1 MNVPIRSG
9 LLPALS
15 VRPDMTPFWRT
26 TAELPFD
33 EAADL
38 LIRDHRD
45 DGVIED
51 RPLLDL
57 RTWVVCPRGGE
68 FAVSPLG
75 GTGEKLPLRSTAF
88 AGLATRLGAPAEFVR
103 DRLPAELQLALLNY
117 LLASQGR
124 PLPTQLRLRGGEVTA
139 LVSDRY
145 AALSPE
151 QFVEGI
157 RSALVARGVLDSVRV
172 RGVATGTTDVLRLVL
187 PSESREVQVGD
198 VTAAGLDI
206 STSCFGKSAVHVTG
220 MLYRLVCAN
229 GLRVP
234 ERMGKLSFRHVGETA
249 RIQAALR
256 DAIPTAL
263 FHAQGLFNL
272 WQSAVAYQVRDL
284 EKTIERMRLLTQA
297 ERELVTAEVKKETG
311 KRELPESTSAYNL
324 VNAMTAAAQQAE
336 PARRLELESIA
347 GEAMLRWV
355 EA

>member
-1 MNVPIRSG
+1 MNKPISSG
-9 LLPALS
+9 LLPALR
-15 VRPDMTPFWRT
+15 VRPDMKPLWRST
-26 TAELPFD
+26 EELPFD
-33 EAADL
+33 EAAEIL
-38 LIRDHRD
+38 VRAHES
-45 DGVIED
+45 DGAAVD

-57 RTWVVCPRGGE
+57 RTWVVCSNSGE
-68 FAVSPLG
+68 FALSPLG
-75 GTGEKLPLRSTAF
+75 GSGERLPLRSTA
-88 AGLATRLGAPAEFVR
+88 LSNLTTKLGAPADFIR

-117 LLASQGR
+117 LLASQPR
-124 PLPTQLRLRGGEVTA
+124 PVPSQLRLRGGEITA

-151 QFVEGI
+151 EFVEGI

-187 PSESREVQVGD
+187 PSESRAIEVGD
-198 VTAAGLDI
+198 VTAVGLDI

-220 MLYRLVCAN
+220 LLYRLVCKN

-234 ERMGKLSFRHVGETA
+234 ERMGRSSFRHVGETA

-263 FHAQGLFNL
+263 VHASGLFRC
-272 WQSAVAYQVRDL
+272 WQNAVNCQVR
-284 EKTIERMRLLTQA
+284 EVEQTIERMRLLTQA

-311 KRELPESTSAYNL
+311 RAELPESVTAYGL
-324 VNAMTAAAQQAE
+324 VNAMTAAAQMAE

-347 GEAMLRWV
+347 GESLLRWV